1 MRQGC
6 VKADAATV
14 LQNKDLDCVKRSNW
28 ISPSLVP
35 AAGADVAD
43 NACGSVQFPGQHGLG
58 NPPHGHQL
66 QHHPFD
72 SGSVSRSPRLGRV
85 KPLPF
90 DPTPILKAAEMQPW
104 ERALLE
110 DYARLKQR
118 RLAARLAAEQ
128 AQVGVDR
135 GLAF

>member
-1 MRQGC
+1 M
-6 VKADAATV
+6 
-14 LQNKDLDCVKRSNW
+14 
-28 ISPSLVP
+28 P

-43 NACGSVQFPGQHGLG
+43 NAFGSLQFPGQHGLG
-58 NPPHGHQL
+58 NPPHGHHLQ
-66 QHHPFD
+66 QHHSFD
-72 SGSVSRSPRLGRV
+72 SGSVSRSFRLGRA

-128 AQVGVDR
+128 AQVGAVC
-135 GLAF
+135 GLPFKLTIDARIKLLRPPPIVR